1 MSTPLSRVVAAL
13 EAGGVTVRPVAGQRR
28 DGWSGVEVAGVE
40 HDSRDV
46 RPGDLF
52 VAWAGSRAD
61 GHAHVGAAGAA
72 GAAAALVE
80 RPAPDAAIPQLQV
93 SCARRAAALASA
105 FVAGSPWRRMTTVG
119 VTGTNGKTTTA
130 LLARGLLGRA
140 GPAAAVGTLGVAGA
154 DGNVVPGTQGLTT
167 PSAADL
173 ARRMASLEAE
183 GVRAVVV
190 EASSHALDQRRLD
203 GMRFDAAV
211 FTNLTRDHLDYHGDR
226 DRYFAAKA
234 RLLELGKEDAA
245 TVVNADDEAWRG
257 LAPPGRSVSYA
268 IDANADVRARDVTTS
283 LERCAFRLEWDGAS
297 APVEL
302 PLAGRFNV
310 HNALAAAAT
319 ALALGRPLD
328 DVAEGLAE
336 SVPVPGRLERI
347 ARAPFDVFRDFAHTP
362 GALEQAL
369 AAVRPLVGGRLLVV
383 FGAGGQRDVEKR
395 PQMGAAVSR
404 QADVAVVTSDNP
416 RLEDPAAV
424 ARQVAEGVA
433 ADKLVMRVDRREA
446 IEWALRAAR
455 PGDLVLLAGKGH
467 EATQEIGTQKLPFDE
482 KRIVADVLAELAQAA
497 GRER

>member
-1 MSTPLSRVVAAL
+1 MSMPLSRVVAAL
-13 EAGGVTVRPVAGQRR
+13 EAGGVTVRRVAGGRE
-28 DGWSGVEVAGVE
+28 GSWSGVEVAGVE
-40 HDSRDV
+40 HDSRAV

-61 GHAHVGAAGAA
+61 GHEHVAAAGAA

-80 RPAPDAAIPQLQV
+80 RPVAEAAMPQLQV

-130 LLARGLLGRA
+130 LLARGLLSRA
-140 GPAAAVGTLGVAGA
+140 GPAAAVGTLGVTGP
-154 DGNVVPGTQGLTT
+154 DGDIVPGTEGLTT
-167 PSAADL
+167 PGAAEL
-173 ARRMASLEAE
+173 ARRVASLEAE
-183 GVRAVVV
+183 GVRSVVV

-234 RLLELGKEDAA
+234 RLLELVKEDAV
-245 TVVNADDEAWRG
+245 TVANADDEAWRG
-257 LAPPGRSVSYA
+257 LAPPGRAVSYGIGA
-268 IDANADVRARDVTTS
+268 GADVRARGVTAS
-283 LERCAFRLEWDGAS
+283 LERCAFRLEWEGAS
-297 APVEL
+297 AAVEL

-310 HNALAAAAT
+310 HNALAAAAC
-319 ALALGRPLD
+319 ALALGRPVD
-328 DVAEGLAE
+328 DVAEGLAK
-336 SVPVPGRLERI
+336 SAPVPGRLERV
-347 ARAPFDVFRDFAHTP
+347 AGAPFDVFRDFAHTP
-362 GALEQAL
+362 DALEQAL
-369 AAVRPLVGGRLLVV
+369 EAVRPLVDGRLLVV

-404 QADVAVVTSDNP
+404 LADVAVVTSDNP
-416 RLEDPAAV
+416 RLEDPAAI

-433 ADKLVMRVDRREA
+433 GGKLVVRVDRREA

-467 EATQEIGTQKLPFDE
+467 EATQEIGAEKLPFDE
-482 KRIVADVLAELAQAA
+482 RRIVTDVLADMVQTA
-497 GRER
+497 GTER